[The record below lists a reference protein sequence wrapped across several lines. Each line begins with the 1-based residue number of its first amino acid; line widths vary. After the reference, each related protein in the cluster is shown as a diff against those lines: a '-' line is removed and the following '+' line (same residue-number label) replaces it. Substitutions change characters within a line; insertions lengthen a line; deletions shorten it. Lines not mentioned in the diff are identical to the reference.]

1 MATFDYT
8 VVAGD
13 TLNKIAKKF
22 GVTVAEILA
31 VNPQITDPDV
41 IRVGQVI
48 RIPEVG
54 GGDGEAAVKSYAIV
68 VNVSGGSAR
77 RSDPGIDPDRV
88 AVGEY
93 DVTFPEDI
101 SAWLWQPT
109 LAPADDTDQTAGFV
123 TAELGDMGSPEI
135 LKVRTFNAAG
145 NPQNRAF
152 HLHVRDI

>member
-8 VVAGD
+8 VAAGD
-13 TLNKIAKKF
+13 TLNEIAAKF
-22 GVTVAEILA
+22 GVTVAAILA

-48 RIPEVG
+48 KIPQSG
-54 GGDGEAAVKSYAIV
+54 GGDGEVAVQSYAIV

-88 AVGEY
+88 ATGEY

-101 SAWLWQPT
+101 SGWLWQPT
-109 LAPADDTDQTAGFV
+109 LGPADDTDQSPGFI

-152 HLHVRDI
+152 HLHVREI